1 MCLWMGNRGCDSFVL
16 ECCLHVEAREQL
28 TNNLQFIDN
37 LIIETLLFSDNK
49 LYEEHNSQIQWS

>member
-1 MCLWMGNRGCDSFVL
+1 MGNRGCDSFVL